1 MTLRPTIFQI
11 LAIIALLGSAS
22 VAESELLKLDRPM
35 RIVLRTVDGE
45 QVEGMLT
52 AYDDRQFELHVADDD
67 VRVLAWSALPAQRV
81 LVIHQQLLPPRD
93 GNAWLDLGRLLRS
106 LPDGEG
112 PSDQALAR
120 AQRIDPQL
128 QEQVQRIRS
137 GETADQAEGANGQQ
151 GVEEAGAIQGPPE
164 VQGPTDL
171 SAWGTLTE
179 AQHEQAVAQLKQFAW
194 EGLQQVG
201 VRARLLETKYF
212 LFYTDLPDD
221 EAVRWAKLLDKM
233 YARLG
238 KLFGVAEGEN
248 IWWGKCLIIVFT
260 REQDYHLFEHRVH
273 GSDSFGTAGRCRS
286 YGNGAVHVTFYR
298 QQRESAF
305 AHVLVHEAVHGFLHR
320 YKTPVHIPSWLNE
333 GLADTIA
340 GELVPQD
347 RSVPLRQRIS
357 KRELRRRGSLEDFF
371 VARQIQAWQYGLASS
386 LTTFMIQQ
394 NKRGYVDMINGIKAG
409 QPWYESITKNYGVSP
424 ERLIRVFGETQA
436 VENLTLLP

>member
-1 MTLRPTIFQI
+1 MAQ
-11 LAIIALLGSAS
+11 
-22 VAESELLKLDRPM
+22 SELQKLDRPM
-35 RIVLRTVDGE
+35 RIVLRTLDGE
-45 QVEGMLT
+45 QLEGRLT
-52 AYDDRQFELHVADDD
+52 AYDDARFELHLAEDD
-67 VRVLAWSALPAQRV
+67 VRELAWSALPAQRV

-93 GNAWLDLGRLLRS
+93 GQAWLTLGKLLRT

-120 AQRIDPQL
+120 AQRIDPEL
-128 QEQVQRIRS
+128 KEQVRRIRT
-137 GETADQAEGANGQQ
+137 GETTAEDTGDSQQETGETGA
-151 GVEEAGAIQGPPE
+151 VQGPPE

-179 AQHEQAVAQLKQFAW
+179 AQHEQALAQLKQFAW

-201 VRARLLETKYF
+201 VRAQLLETKYF
-212 LFYTDLPDD
+212 LFYTDLPND
-221 EAVRWAKLLDKM
+221 EAVKWAKLLDKM
-233 YARLG
+233 YDRLS

-248 IWWGKCLIIVFT
+248 IWWGKCLIIVFA
-260 REQDYHLFEHRVH
+260 RERDYHLFEYRVH
-273 GSDSFGTAGRCRS
+273 GSDSSGTAGRCWS

-298 QQRESAF
+298 QERESAF

-320 YKTPVHIPSWLNE
+320 YKTPIHIPSWLNE

-347 RSVPLRQRIS
+347 RSLPLRQRMS

-371 VARQIQAWQYGLASS
+371 VARQIQGWQYGLASS

-409 QPWYESITKNYGVSP
+409 QTWYESIAKNYGVAP
-424 ERLIRVFGETQA
+424 ERLVRIFGETQGM
-436 VENLTLLP
+436 ENLTLLP